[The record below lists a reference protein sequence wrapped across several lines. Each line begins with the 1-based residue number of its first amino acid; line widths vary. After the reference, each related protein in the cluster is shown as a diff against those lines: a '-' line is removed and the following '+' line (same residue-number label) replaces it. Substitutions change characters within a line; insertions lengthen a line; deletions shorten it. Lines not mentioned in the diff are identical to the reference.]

1 MKKISTSIPTI
12 IKNSQPTKK
21 IQKDLPPSVVVFQHN
36 NLIEARYSL
45 TLQEKKNHTLANFTN
60 QT

>member
-45 TLQEKKNHTLANFTN
+45 TLQEKKIILWLT
-60 QT
+60 